1 MRHRL
6 DLISRF
12 LFTVARDWLVVRE
25 LSTAVALSRKF
36 WWYSVCMWCED
47 MPRKSLVVLQSYD
60 AILDAD
66 AIAAHLLNRDAAD
79 VLWVEGFQHGELLGP
94 QGYEARRRVANF
106 LGALDT
112 ERVARDLIG
121 LEPGPRAAGA
131 AAARAPRMAP
141 RRARPARARPRA
153 RHGGRPGRPRRAGTA
168 ELRERCA
175 YERREAERERQTS
188 DARRE
193 DPRSSTYFVTILCK
207 LRPLPP
213 FRLTSPPSRPAVEP
227 PPPPTRG
234 RSP

>member
-1 MRHRL
+1 M
-6 DLISRF
+6 
-12 LFTVARDWLVVRE
+12 
-25 LSTAVALSRKF
+25 ALSRKF

-121 LEPGPRAAGA
+121 LEPGPRAGWGRGRARAGA
-131 AAARAPRMAP
+131 WRQEGLAR
-141 RRARPARARPRA
+141 RRARPRTP

-175 YERREAERERQTS
+175 YERRVQRRSDRRPTRVGRIRRSSTCLVTIRQTS
-188 DARRE
+188 TASPVSSDGESVPHAQPSDAR
-193 DPRSSTYFVTILCK
+193 
-207 LRPLPP
+207 
-213 FRLTSPPSRPAVEP
+213 
-227 PPPPTRG
+227 PPTRG

>member
-121 LEPGPRAAGA
+121 LEPGPRAGWGRARARAAHGAKKGSPSAGAPAGA
-131 AAARAPRMAP
+131 ARRPPRPPEASGNSRAA
-141 RRARPARARPRA
+141 
-153 RHGGRPGRPRRAGTA
+153 
-168 ELRERCA
+168 
-175 YERREAERERQTS
+175 
-188 DARRE
+188 
-193 DPRSSTYFVTILCK
+193 
-207 LRPLPP
+207 
-213 FRLTSPPSRPAVEP
+213 
-227 PPPPTRG
+227 
-234 RSP
+234 